1 VREGDGLSRWIR
13 TGPAAR
19 GEEAIR

>member
-1 VREGDGLSRWIR
+1 MREGDGLSRWIR